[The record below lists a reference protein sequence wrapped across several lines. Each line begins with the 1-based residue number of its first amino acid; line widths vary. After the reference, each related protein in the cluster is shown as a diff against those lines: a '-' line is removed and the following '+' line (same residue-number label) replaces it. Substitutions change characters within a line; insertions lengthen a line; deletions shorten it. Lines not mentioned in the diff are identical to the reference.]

1 MRILILGG
9 TRFLGRALVEAAL
22 AQRPPAYP
30 VQPRPS
36 DPGIFS
42 EVEQLHGDRDGGL
55 TALAGRSW
63 DAVIDTCGYV
73 PRIVRQSAELLA
85 PSVEHYTFV
94 STLSVYAD
102 ARQPGITEAYP
113 LGRLADESVE
123 EITGETYG
131 PLKVLC
137 ESAVEQAFPGR
148 ALVVRPGLIVGPH
161 DFSDRFSYWP
171 YRLGRG
177 GEVLAPG
184 RPSRPVQFIDVRDL
198 AEWLVRMVEARQ
210 AGVFNAGGAAGILTM
225 QALLEACRREAG
237 SQAQLTWVSESFLLG
252 QGVEPWTELPLW
264 IPESDPDSAGF
275 FTISSQ
281 KAEAAGLSYRP
292 LGETIR
298 ATLDW
303 LAERPAD
310 RPWHAGLEP
319 ERERQLLE
327 LWHSES
333 PA

>member
-1 MRILILGG
+1 MHILILGG
-9 TRFLGRALVEAAL
+9 TRFLGRALVDAAL
-22 AQRPPAYP
+22 ARGHQLTLFNRG
-30 VQPRPS
+30 QS
-36 DPGIFS
+36 DPDLFPD
-42 EVEQLHGDRDGGL
+42 VEQLHGDRDGGL
-55 TALAGRSW
+55 QVLEGRHW
-63 DAVIDTCGYV
+63 DAAIDTCGYV
-73 PRIVRQSAELLA
+73 PRIVRQSAERLA
-85 PSVEHYTFV
+85 PAVEHYTFV

-137 ESAVEQAFPGR
+137 EGAVEEAFPGLT
-148 ALVVRPGLIVGPH
+148 LVVRPGLIVGPH

-171 YRLGRG
+171 YRLSRG

-184 RPSRPVQFIDVRDL
+184 RLVRFIQFIDVRDL
-198 AEWLVRMVEARQ
+198 AEWIVRMVEARQ
-210 AGVFNAGGAAGILTM
+210 TGVFNAGGASGILTM
-225 QALLEACRREAG
+225 QALLEACRQEAG
-237 SQAQLTWVSESFLLG
+237 SQAQLTWVSESFLLAK
-252 QGVEPWTELPLW
+252 GVAPWTELPLW

-298 ATLDW
+298 ATLEW
-303 LAERPAD
+303 LAARPAD
-310 RPWHAGLEP
+310 RPWQAGLEP
-319 ERERQLLE
+319 GRERQLLE
-327 LWHSES
+327 LWHSEN